1 VWRSVFDSILSVHQT
16 RKREN
21 GRGREKRVVSQDV
34 LLAKLGDLVGHDR
47 AKEWHPLL
55 NPLLPFDFPETAET
69 EVLSNTARLELS
81 LDFFYEILANQKEP
95 VLVCL
100 EDAHWCDELSWALIK
115 RCHNAPEVLVVL
127 TSRPEDGGEEK
138 KGTLQEFVEEDGVQ
152 RMVLGALEEGALRQ
166 HIAALLEVEE
176 ISEQLLKLIETR
188 TGGNLL
194 YIQELVSER
203 ASEAS
208 AKKAVLEPSRE
219 LIRPH

>member
-1 VWRSVFDSILSVHQT
+1 
-16 RKREN
+16 
-21 GRGREKRVVSQDV
+21 V